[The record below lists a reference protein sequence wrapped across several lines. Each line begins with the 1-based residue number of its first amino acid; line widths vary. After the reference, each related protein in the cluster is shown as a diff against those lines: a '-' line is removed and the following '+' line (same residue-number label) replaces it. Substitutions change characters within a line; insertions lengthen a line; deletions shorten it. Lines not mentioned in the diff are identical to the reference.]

1 MAACVIAC
9 AMLFAAC
16 FNFGKDDEEKPPVT
30 YTVTFVTNGGTPIEA
45 ITSQGQKTLE
55 NLLDGKTTEKEGML
69 FVGWYSDETLE
80 TEFSIHRFVEEDI
93 TLYAA
98 WREYTDYEL
107 LEIAVKN
114 TRKDAIIAHDTGSV
128 YLSTTSGYNVV
139 DLTLALDNG
148 VITAGSRA
156 SGTRYYKDGMFYYTD
171 SEDGNVKLEEK
182 IKETAAE
189 FLYLSVLGTVNYLPH
204 GFYST
209 FAPLAMYRTAK
220 SSSLSSFERDG
231 DTFLVTYKGSSQA
244 IQLNWSAEDDPWIYF
259 TAGKKFKFT
268 VRNNRVVKVEQIMNK
283 AAYRTIEFFFEGD
296 EDIPVVAEP
305 KDESSYVQKW
315 HVIVKGRNMIITEL
329 NKAEL
334 DKTVYGSDYEQITK
348 NQTYYYDREL
358 TQEVE
363 FVDGVA
369 PLNKHLELFHP
380 DVRSEDLIID
390 SYKIGNIDSTELKL
404 EGAET
409 VDGVKTTILVRRNA
423 SEAGYI
429 KFSVTPSPWLANNT
443 EFTVEIVDAQSGEQ
457 LTVENASR
465 GKYIKIPRSISRE
478 CLIKVT
484 AEKGGYT
491 EYICIKP
498 MP

>member
-1 MAACVIAC
+1 MVACVIVC

-16 FNFGKDDEEKPPVT
+16 FNMGKDDEEKPPVT

-45 ITSQGQKTLE
+45 ITSQSQKTLE

-93 TLYAA
+93 TPYAA

-107 LEIAVKN
+107 LEKAVKN
-114 TRKDAIIAHDTGSV
+114 TRKNAIIAHDTGSV
-128 YLSTTSGYNVV
+128 RFSTSTSGYSVV
-139 DLTLALDNG
+139 DLTLALDGG

-156 SGTRYYKDGMFYYTD
+156 SGTRYYKEGTFYYTD
-171 SEDGNVKLEEK
+171 SEDGNIKLEEK
-182 IKETAAE
+182 TKDTVTE
-189 FLYLSVLGTVNYLPH
+189 FLYLNVLGTVDYLPH

-209 FAPLAMYRTAK
+209 FAPLAMYRTAD
-220 SSSLSSFERDG
+220 SSLSSFERDG
-231 DTFLVTYKGSSQA
+231 DTFLVTYKGSYQA
-244 IQLNWSAEDDPWIYF
+244 VKLNWSAEDDPWVYF
-259 TAGKKFKFT
+259 TEGKKFKFT
-268 VRNNRVVKVEQIMNK
+268 VKNDRVVKVEQIMDK
-283 AAYRTIEFFFEGD
+283 AAYRTIEFFFDGD

-305 KDESSYVQKW
+305 QDESSYVRKW
-315 HVIVKGRNMIITEL
+315 HVVVNGRNMIITEL

-334 DKTVYGSDYEQITK
+334 DETVYGSDFEQITK

-380 DVRSEDLIID
+380 IVRSEDLVVD
-390 SYKIGNIDSTELKL
+390 SYEITAVGSYDLKL

-409 VDGVKTTILVRRNA
+409 VDGVKTTTFVRKDALNT
-423 SEAGYI
+423 GYVEI
-429 KFSVTPSPWLANNT
+429 KVEPSPWLAKHKT
-443 EFTVEIVDAQSGEQ
+443 FTAEIVDAQSGEFLTEKYYTNSTTLQ
-457 LTVENASR
+457 L
-465 GKYIKIPRSISRE
+465 PRSISRE
-478 CLIKVT
+478 YLIKIT
-484 AEKGGYT
+484 ADKGGYT
-491 EYICIKP
+491 EYICVKP